1 MQIAEEALERE
12 LPVTVDLI
20 DSFVDLNARA
30 LQLNL
35 NKRQAI
41 NQNRHIISIL
51 VGNIIFMGRIHRNLM
66 GHLIDV
72 PVSVIREEI
81 QINCLPVIKRQNVL
95 ITEQLRRLIHRMI
108 VQMNKDAVPFCI
120 TERSGTFGFL

>member
-1 MQIAEEALERE
+1 MQIAEETLERE
-12 LPVTVDLI
+12 LPVTVNLI

-30 LQLNL
+30 FKLNL
-35 NKRQAI
+35 NNRQAVD
-41 NQNRHIISIL
+41 QNRHIISIL
-51 VGNIIFMGRIHRNLM
+51 VGNIILMGRIHRDLM

-95 ITEQLRRLIHRMI
+95 ITEQLRRLIHRMV
-108 VQMNKDAVPFCI
+108 VQMNQDTVPFCI
-120 TERSGTFGFL
+120 TERSRAFGFF